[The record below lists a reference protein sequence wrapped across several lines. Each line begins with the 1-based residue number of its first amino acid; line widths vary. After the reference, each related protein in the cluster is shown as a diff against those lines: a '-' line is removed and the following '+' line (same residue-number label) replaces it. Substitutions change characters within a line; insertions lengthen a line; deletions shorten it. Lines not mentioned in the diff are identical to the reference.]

1 MVFLKNI
8 FGRKT
13 MEIEQKKVR
22 SDSTAYDTAKA
33 EAIKILNERIDEHVA
48 DFQASSEALFDV
60 GNKVIVNKYGIGKS
74 ESNSWDGGAVCLLSC
89 IKSKGEIDKPI
100 YAEITSVRVTTGYAS
115 DCLDR
120 FLDSLGFDV
129 IKEVKSRCTIIYYFD
144 RYLKFAS
151 KISDI
156 SMKYGVY
163 WEYGFTTNAEFNP
176 SWGLNGD
183 AFHFT
188 STKEGKATLEI
199 WEKELEATKLQDEAT
214 KLQDEAT
221 KLREDN
227 DSLKRKTRYDS

>member
-1 MVFLKNI
+1 MAFLKNI

-13 MEIEQKKVR
+13 VGIEQKKVR
-22 SDSTAYDTAKA
+22 SDSTAYSTAKG

-89 IKSKGEIDKPI
+89 IKNKGEIDKPI
-100 YAEITSVRVTTGYAS
+100 YAEITSVRVTMGYAS
-115 DCLDR
+115 DCVDR
-120 FLDSLGFDV
+120 FLDSPGVDV
-129 IKEVKSRCTIIYYFD
+129 IKEVKSRFTIIHNFD
-144 RYLKFAS
+144 QWLKSAS
-151 KISDI
+151 EISDI

-163 WEYGFTTNAEFNP
+163 WEYGFTTNTEFNP
-176 SWGLNGD
+176 SWGLNGN

-199 WEKELEATKLQDEAT
+199 WEKELEATKLQD
-214 KLQDEAT
+214 KVT

-227 DSLKRKTRYDS
+227 DLLKRKTRYDS